1 MDRQKICYA
10 KKVLRTMHPLWNL
23 EIEVCLP
30 FLYPVVDPA
39 KRCLIACGL
48 MKPKEEDDEAREG
61 LAGADALK
69 SDGGAI
75 QKSDLELAQDD
86 GERGPDEPL
95 FDFFL
100 EEGEDA
106 MTRLGYGIVSY
117 FNVIYTFMVIFFMI
131 LLFNI
136 PVMYNNS
143 SWAAFAGERQL
154 SWTAQYTVGNLGQAQ
169 ARCLNVN
176 METETLSVSC
186 PTGQI
191 SEISHFGVYAKGS
204 EADQRSLCTSEGVSV
219 STGLDCSSVSKKD
232 NSFYTDKLAPCVG
245 QESCLI
251 HSLHDDITI
260 GSQSGDPGCNIS
272 DTDTLFVQYNCKVS
286 DEELATKRAEAL
298 LASVVNIFSAL
309 TLLAVVRN
317 R

>member
-1 MDRQKICYA
+1 M
-10 KKVLRTMHPLWNL
+10 
-23 EIEVCLP
+23 
-30 FLYPVVDPA
+30 
-39 KRCLIACGL
+39 
-48 MKPKEEDDEAREG
+48 
-61 LAGADALK
+61 
-69 SDGGAI
+69 
-75 QKSDLELAQDD
+75 ELAQDD

-100 EEGEDA
+100 EDGEDA

-117 FNVIYTFMVIFFMI
+117 FNVIYTFMVIFFLI

-169 ARCLNVN
+169 TRCINVL

-186 PTGQI
+186 PTGAI
-191 SEISHFGVYAKGS
+191 SEITQFGVYAKGS
-204 EADQRSLCTSEGVSV
+204 EADQRSLCTAEGVSV
-219 STGLDCSSVSKKD
+219 STGLDCSNVSKKD
-232 NSFYTDKLAPCVG
+232 NSFYTDKLKPCVG

-251 HSLHDDITI
+251 HGLHDDLPI
-260 GSQSGDPGCNIS
+260 GTQPGDSGCSIS
-272 DTDTLFVQYNCKVS
+272 ETDTLFVQYNCKIGE
-286 DEELATKRAEAL
+286 EELTQKRQEAL
-298 LASVVNIFSAL
+298 LSSCVTIFSAL
-309 TLLAVVRN
+309 TLLSVIRN